1 VGCKSDKSP
10 AYSLTASE
18 AIDTAWVRTASAA
31 SWRGRRVGRRRGA
44 GFGSLN
50 SVSGT
55 ERLGAKAGRGAR
67 DHVAHDMSGRRW
79 PPEPQQ
85 ADSPRRWR
93 AILATLSCW
102 RSPRVRR
109 LFKLWRSMMIEQ
121 QADLEGFQA
130 IIHEKTGM
138 TRAEIDALDRESP
151 EWEAYSQ
158 TRRQCIEDDCSQQ
171 RKEAWEPV
179 RDGFYE
185 LADEILEYEAT
196 SREGLVLL
204 ARAFISAYNKVYDA
218 TAPRDVERSRKRVCV
233 PWRAVSAYRRP
244 RGRDDVA
251 ASSCPPCAGRGGG
264 VG

>member
-158 TRRQCIEDDCSQQ
+158 IGGSASRMTAHSSARRRGNRFGTGFMNLPMRSSNTRRLPARGWYSWPEHSFPRTTRFTTLRRHAMWNVLASVCAFLGVQFPPIDDH
-171 RKEAWEPV
+171 
-179 RDGFYE
+179 
-185 LADEILEYEAT
+185 
-196 SREGLVLL
+196 
-204 ARAFISAYNKVYDA
+204 
-218 TAPRDVERSRKRVCV
+218 
-233 PWRAVSAYRRP
+233 
-244 RGRDDVA
+244 VA
-251 ASSCPPCAGRGGG
+251 ATTWPPLRARLAQAAAAG
-264 VG
+264 